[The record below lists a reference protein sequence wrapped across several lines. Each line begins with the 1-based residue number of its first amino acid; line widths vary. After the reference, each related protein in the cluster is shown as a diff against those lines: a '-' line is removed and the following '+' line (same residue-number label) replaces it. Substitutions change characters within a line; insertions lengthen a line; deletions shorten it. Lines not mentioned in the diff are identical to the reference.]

1 MELVHEF
8 TFNAMLRPPLPVGEG
23 PYGTRMFFEAYSGT
37 ADGARVK
44 GELQGG
50 GGDWILVG
58 PDGYGRIDVRFQL
71 ATHDGAFI
79 YAQYFGVL
87 EMNEKFQAAM
97 ASATATDWGDQYFRV
112 TPRFETGD
120 PRYAWMN
127 QTVFVAEGHLID
139 GFGVEYRVSR
149 VA

>member
-8 TFNAMLRPPLPVGEG
+8 TFNAMLNPPVMIGDG
-23 PYGTRMFFEAYSGT
+23 PYGTRMFFEATRGT
-37 ADGARVK
+37 ATGARVN
-44 GELQGG
+44 GELKGG

-58 PDGYGRIDVRFQL
+58 PDGFGRIDVRFQL
-71 ATHDGAFI
+71 ETNDGAFI

-87 EMNEKFQAAM
+87 EMNDKLQIAM
-97 ASATATDWGDQYFRV
+97 GNATGTEFGDQYLRV

-120 PRYAWMN
+120 ARYAWMT
-127 QTVFVAEGHLID
+127 QTVFVAEGHLIP